1 MYCYNVL
8 REPLLGLLLER
19 LKSCLELE
27 GAWQELEACLHGF
40 QAVAESVH
48 VSESN
53 HLPAF
58 FALLQTVPFNKLNIQ
73 VAITTLDVVGKI
85 SSQTFRLKNQ
95 TLFFVTIHSLRST
108 AGFKLN
114 WTKGA
119 LEGEGGRR
127 RMDSSCQ
134 TVPPIF
140 TTEILMW
147 ACETE
152 LLVKVLI
159 TYNLIISIKTN
170 PSIKTIFICLCS
182 SLLFTSNLLAEV
194 FNIGHVVNVLFV
206 ARGVCGMDE

>member
-27 GAWQELEACLHGF
+27 GAWQALEACLHGF

-85 SSQTFRLKNQ
+85 SSQTFHYFLWQYILWGQQLDSNWKKELWREKGKKEDWFILSNSA
-95 TLFFVTIHSLRST
+95 TNIYNRNFNVSLWDQSF
-108 AGFKLN
+108 GKSIN
-114 WTKGA
+114 KW
-119 LEGEGGRR
+119 
-127 RMDSSCQ
+127 
-134 TVPPIF
+134 I
-140 TTEILMW
+140 
-147 ACETE
+147 
-152 LLVKVLI
+152 I
-159 TYNLIISIKTN
+159 TYNLIITN

-182 SLLFTSNLLAEV
+182 SLLFISNLLAEV

>member
-27 GAWQELEACLHGF
+27 GAWQALEACLHGF

-95 TLFFVTIHSLRST
+95 TSFLVTIHSLRST
-108 AGFKLN
+108 PGFKLN
-114 WTKGA
+114 KKSF
-119 LEGEGGRR
+119 GGRR
-127 RMDSSCQ
+127 GKKEDG
-134 TVPPIF
+134 F
-140 TTEILMW
+140 ILSNS
-147 ACETE
+147 ATN
-152 LLVKVLI
+152 I
-159 TYNLIISIKTN
+159 YNRN
-170 PSIKTIFICLCS
+170 FNM
-182 SLLFTSNLLAEV
+182 SL
-194 FNIGHVVNVLFV
+194 
-206 ARGVCGMDE
+206 

>member
-27 GAWQELEACLHGF
+27 GAWQALEACLHGF

-85 SSQTFRLKNQ
+85 SSQKFRLENQ
-95 TLFFVTIHSLRST
+95 KLFLVTIHSLRST

-114 WTKGA
+114 KRSF
-119 LEGEGGRR
+119 GGRR
-127 RMDSSCQ
+127 GNEWMKKEDG
-134 TVPPIF
+134 F
-140 TTEILMW
+140 ILSNS
-147 ACETE
+147 ATN
-152 LLVKVLI
+152 I
-159 TYNLIISIKTN
+159 YNRNFNVSLWDQSFGKSINK
-170 PSIKTIFICLCS
+170 
-182 SLLFTSNLLAEV
+182 
-194 FNIGHVVNVLFV
+194 
-206 ARGVCGMDE
+206 